1 MEKNRLPASLASRH
15 AEEVTS
21 QLSSES
27 RPTPRDEP
35 AATPAPA
42 GNGIRSIAPGLLVTV
57 AVAAVATALGQ
68 FFPVVGGPLFGILIG
83 IATGAALTV
92 LRGELFAPGYTFA
105 SKPVL
110 QMSVV
115 VLGTGLSLRQVLH
128 VGGAS
133 LPVMLATVAVSLVGA
148 YVIGRALGLASDV
161 RTLIGVGTAI
171 CGASAIAAATAVI
184 KPKQAD
190 VAYAIGTIFTFNIAA
205 VLLFPPIGHL
215 LGMSGH
221 SFGLWSGTAVNDIS
235 SVVAAA
241 YSFGDGA
248 GPYALVV
255 KLTRSLMIIPIVMF
269 LAVLTARRE
278 ARAGG
283 GKSAAIPWRRV
294 VPAFLIGFLVA
305 AALDSVGVIP
315 AGLHGP
321 LNHLGTF
328 MITVALAGIGL
339 SMRFGQ
345 MRSAG
350 VRPLLLGALL
360 WLGVATTSLGM
371 QWVTGTL

>member
-1 MEKNRLPASLASRH
+1 MVYRRRVIAIRLVSVKAPRG
-15 AEEVTS
+15 TS
-21 QLSSES
+21 THPTHESTTTQPRSST
-27 RPTPRDEP
+27 R
-35 AATPAPA
+35 
-42 GNGIRSIAPGLLVTV
+42 GIRARRTIPGLFITLVV
-57 AVAAVATALGQ
+57 AGVATTLGE
-68 FFPVVGGPLFGILIG
+68 FFPIVGGPLFGILIG
-83 IATGAALTV
+83 LVAGTAVTA
-92 LRGELFAPGYTFA
+92 LRGDSFSCGYTFA

-110 QMSVV
+110 QASVV
-115 VLGTGLSLRQVLH
+115 VLGTGLSIRQVLN
-128 VGGAS
+128 VGGSS
-133 LPVMLATVAVSLVGA
+133 LPVMLGTVAVSLIGA
-148 YVIGRALGLASDV
+148 YVIGRALGLDSDV

-215 LGMSGH
+215 IGMSGH

-255 KLTRSLMIIPIVMF
+255 KLTRSLMIIPIVMT
-269 LAVLTARRE
+269 LSLLYSRRQ

-283 GKSAAIPWRRV
+283 ETTTSIPWQRV
-294 VPAFLIGFLVA
+294 VPPFLIGFLLA
-305 AALDSVGVIP
+305 AVLDSLGVIP
-315 AGLHGP
+315 AGWHGP

-328 MITVALAGIGL
+328 MITMALAGIGL
-339 SMRFGQ
+339 SMRLGQ
-345 MRSAG
+345 MRAAG
-350 VRPLLLGALL
+350 VRPLLLGGAL
-360 WLGVATTSLGM
+360 WLCVALSSLGL
-371 QWVTGTL
+371 QWATGTI

>member
-1 MEKNRLPASLASRH
+1 MIYRLGAIAIRLVSVKSPWG
-15 AEEVTS
+15 TS
-21 QLSSES
+21 THSAHES
-27 RPTPRDEP
+27 TTTEP
-35 AATPAPA
+35 NFATRGVRARRT
-42 GNGIRSIAPGLLVTV
+42 IPGLLVTLVV
-57 AVAAVATALGQ
+57 AGVATTLGQ
-68 FFPVVGGPLFGILIG
+68 FFPIVGGPLFGILIG
-83 IATGAALTV
+83 LIAGTAVTA
-92 LRGELFAPGYTFA
+92 LRGGSFSSGYTFA

-110 QMSVV
+110 QASVV
-115 VLGTGLSLRQVLH
+115 VLGTGLSIRQVLN
-128 VGGAS
+128 VGGSS
-133 LPVMLATVAVSLVGA
+133 LPVMLGTVAVSLIGA
-148 YVIGRALGLASDV
+148 YVIGRALGLDSDV

-215 LGMSGH
+215 IGMSGH

-255 KLTRSLMIIPIVMF
+255 KLTRSLMIIPIVMT
-269 LAVLTARRE
+269 LSLLYSRRQ

-283 GKSAAIPWRRV
+283 ETTSSIPWQRV
-294 VPAFLIGFLVA
+294 VPPFLIGFLLA
-305 AALDSVGVIP
+305 AVLDSLGVIP
-315 AGLHGP
+315 AGWHGW

-328 MITVALAGIGL
+328 MITMALAGIGL
-339 SMRFGQ
+339 SMRLGQ
-345 MRSAG
+345 MRAAG
-350 VRPLLLGALL
+350 VRPLLLGGAL
-360 WLGVATTSLGM
+360 WLCVALSSLGL
-371 QWVTGTL
+371 QWATGTI

>member
-1 MEKNRLPASLASRH
+1 MTLM
-15 AEEVTS
+15 
-21 QLSSES
+21 
-27 RPTPRDEP
+27 
-35 AATPAPA
+35 
-42 GNGIRSIAPGLLVTV
+42 V
-57 AVAAVATALGQ
+57 AVVATVLGQ
-68 FFPVVGGPLFGILIG
+68 FFPVVGGPLFGILLG
-83 IATGAALTV
+83 IAAGAAVTA
-92 LRGELFAPGYTFA
+92 LRHEAFSAGYTFA

-110 QMSVV
+110 QASVV
-115 VLGTGLSLRQVLH
+115 VLGTGLSIRQVLN

-133 LPVMLATVAVSLVGA
+133 LPVMLGTVAISLIGA
-148 YVIGRALGLASDV
+148 YVIGRALGLDADV

-215 LGMSGH
+215 IGMSGH

-255 KLTRSLMIIPIVMF
+255 KLTRSLMIIPIVMT
-269 LAVLTARRE
+269 LSLLHARRE

-283 GKSAAIPWRRV
+283 DTPSSIPWHRV
-294 VPAFLIGFLVA
+294 VPAFLIGFLAA
-305 AALDSVGVIP
+305 AALDSLGVIP
-315 AGLHGP
+315 AGWHGP
-321 LNHLGTF
+321 LNYLGTF
-328 MITVALAGIGL
+328 MITMALAGIGL
-339 SMRFGQ
+339 SMRLGQ
-345 MRSAG
+345 MRAAG
-350 VRPLLLGALL
+350 VRPLLLGGAL
-360 WLGVATTSLGM
+360 WICVAVSSLSL
-371 QWVTGTL
+371 QLATGTL